1 MTEKKTNTTLSAL
14 LKSDAGII
22 KILKVGEFAEG
33 TLIKKG
39 KKVAYFDLGS
49 LGTGVIFGIEYLNGS
64 EMIKGLKVG
73 DKISGRVVDTE
84 NEDGYVE
91 LSLTEAGRQKIWA
104 ELKDIRDKNEPITVK
119 ITGANSG
126 GLMTEVSG
134 MKAFLPVSQLSNDHY
149 PRVTDGNK
157 EKILEELKKMVG
169 MELKVKIINNNQ
181 NLNKL
186 IVSEREIADQGVK
199 ELLNKYKV
207 GDIIDGIISGVADFG
222 AFIKFV
228 DQPAVEGLIHIS
240 EIDHRLI
247 ENPKEVLKIND
258 AVRAKIVE
266 IKEGRVSL
274 SLKALK
280 PNPWDTI
287 AEKLKE
293 GQETLGTV
301 SRFNPFGAFVALD
314 HDIQGLIH
322 VSEFGGV
329 DEMKKAIELGKQYR
343 FRIESMKPAEKRI
356 ILKLVKN

>member
-22 KILKVGEFAEG
+22 KALKVGEFAEG
-33 TLIKKG
+33 ALIKKG
-39 KKVAYFDLGS
+39 KKVAYFDLGQ
-49 LGTGVIFGIEYLNGS
+49 LGTGVVFGIEYLNGS
-64 EMIKGLKVG
+64 DIIKGLKVG
-73 DKISGRVVDTE
+73 DKISAKVVDTE

-91 LSLTEAGRQKIWA
+91 LSLTEAGRQKLWSEI
-104 ELKDIRDKNEPITVK
+104 KDIRDKNEPIVVK
-119 ITGANSG
+119 INGANSG
-126 GLMTEVSG
+126 GLMTEVAG

-157 EKILEELKKMVG
+157 DKILEELKKMVG

-186 IVSEREIADQGVK
+186 IVSEREIADEGVK
-199 ELLNKYKV
+199 ELLHKYKV
-207 GDIIDGIISGVADFG
+207 GDVIDGIISGVADFG
-222 AFIKFV
+222 AFIKFA

-280 PNPWDTI
+280 ANPWDTI
-287 AEKLKE
+287 GEKFKE
-293 GQETLGTV
+293 GQETMGAI

-329 DEMKKAIELGKQYR
+329 DEMKKAIELGKQYK

-356 ILKLVKN
+356 ILKLVK

>member
-22 KILKVGEFAEG
+22 KALKVGEFAEG
-33 TLIKKG
+33 TLMKKG
-39 KKVAYFDLGS
+39 KKVAYFDLGQ
-49 LGTGVIFGIEYLNGS
+49 LGTGVVFGIEYINGS
-64 EMIKGLKVG
+64 DIIKGLSVG
-73 DKISGRVVDTE
+73 DKISAKVVDTE

-91 LSLTEAGRQKIWA
+91 LSLTEAGRQKLWA
-104 ELKDIRDKNEPITVK
+104 EIKDIRDKNEPIVVK
-119 ITGANSG
+119 ISGANSG
-126 GLMTEVSG
+126 GLMTEVAG

-157 EKILEELKKMVG
+157 DKILEELKKMVG

-199 ELLNKYKV
+199 ELLNRYKV
-207 GDIIDGIISGVADFG
+207 GDVIDGIISGVADFG
-222 AFIKFV
+222 AFIKFA

-258 AVRAKIVE
+258 TVKAKIVE

-280 PNPWDTI
+280 ANPWDTI
-287 AEKLKE
+287 NEKFKE
-293 GQETLGTV
+293 GQEVSGTV
-301 SRFNPFGAFVALD
+301 SRFNPFGAFVALTA
-314 HDIQGLIH
+314 DIQGLIH

-329 DEMKKAIELGKQYR
+329 DEMKKVIEIGKQYK

-356 ILKLVKN
+356 ILKLVK